1 MTAAAPTS
9 AATTAPTRS
18 WSDSL
23 GEVGASVAITP
34 EATACV
40 GRRPGSHTLSRMLT
54 ALHTLIYSDDPE
66 ATRAFFR
73 DVLGWPH
80 VEHPESASG
89 WLIFKSGPS
98 ELGVHPTSGTHG
110 GHDYSYPL
118 QHKVSLM
125 CDDIEATIAELE
137 ARGAQFSG
145 PPRDLGFGIAAT
157 LEIPGAGEMLVYE
170 PRHPEAHSL

>member
-1 MTAAAPTS
+1 
-9 AATTAPTRS
+9 
-18 WSDSL
+18 
-23 GEVGASVAITP
+23 
-34 EATACV
+34 
-40 GRRPGSHTLSRMLT
+40 MLT

-73 DVLGWPH
+73 DVLEWPY
-80 VEHPESASG
+80 VESTPG

-98 ELGVHPTSGTHG
+98 ELGVHPTSGTHE

-125 CDDIEATIAELE
+125 CDDIEATVAELE
-137 ARGAQFSG
+137 ARGAEFSG
-145 PPRDLGFGIAAT
+145 PPEDLGFGIGAS
-157 LEIPGAGEMLVYE
+157 LKLPGAGEMLVYQ